1 MNCIAASAR
10 ALFGC
15 LLAACVY
22 VAASVPLAAGAA
34 AQETYPSRTITL
46 IVPYPAGGVV
56 DLTARLLADG
66 LKDQLGQPVVVLNKP
81 GANGMIGLTDLVRA
95 APDGYTLLLNNDGGL
110 AIPPSVDTN
119 FKWDPKTDYT
129 PIAQVGEFTW
139 LFLISSTLPIKTLGE
154 FIAYAKAHPGQLN
167 FGSPGVGTLPHMA
180 TELFMRQ
187 TGVKMTHVPYK
198 GAAPALT
205 DLLAGVLSMNIQ
217 SVPTVITQV
226 SSGRLRVLATLA
238 GERIK
243 ELPDIPTMAESGL
256 PEFTIS
262 SWNGLFGPPGLP
274 AAIRD
279 RLAQATAAAMMLPAV
294 QEKFR
299 TISLQPVTTDAAAFS
314 RRYYAE
320 VGRWKAL
327 ADETGIKVAQ

>member
-1 MNCIAASAR
+1 MDTMTGSAQR
-10 ALFGC
+10 WLSGLRLALLF
-15 LLAACVY
+15 
-22 VAASVPLAAGAA
+22 VAISTGLAAGAA
-34 AQETYPSRTITL
+34 AQEPFPSRPITL

-66 LKDQLGQPVVVLNKP
+66 LKDQLGQPVIVLNKP
-81 GANGMIGLTDLVRA
+81 GANGMIGLVDLVRA
-95 APDGYTLLLNNDGGL
+95 QPDGYTLLVNNDGGL
-110 AIPPSVDTN
+110 AIPPAVDAN
-119 FKWDPKTDYT
+119 FKWDPRADYT

-139 LFLISSTLPIKTLGE
+139 LFLISSNLPIKSVQE
-154 FIAYAKAHPGQLN
+154 FIAYAKANPGQLN
-167 FGSPGVGTLPHMA
+167 YGSPGVGTLPHMA

-187 TGVKMTHVPYK
+187 TGVRMTHVPYK

-226 SSGRLRVLATLA
+226 SNQRLRVLATLSA
-238 GERIK
+238 ERIK
-243 ELPDIPTMAESGL
+243 ELPDTPTMAESGL

-274 AAIRD
+274 QPIRD
-279 RLAQATAAAMMLPAV
+279 RLAQASAAAMMLPAV

-299 TISLQPVTTDAAAFS
+299 TISLQPVATDAAAFA

-320 VGRWKAL
+320 VARWKKL

>member
-1 MNCIAASAR
+1 MDRIAASALALLGR
-10 ALFGC
+10 LRAVLALFAMSVMLGTG
-15 LLAACVY
+15 
-22 VAASVPLAAGAA
+22 AS
-34 AQETYPSRTITL
+34 AQEPFPTRTITL

-81 GANGMIGLTDLVRA
+81 GANGMIGLADLVRA
-95 APDGYTLLLNNDGGL
+95 APDGYTLLVNNDGGL
-110 AIPPSVDTN
+110 AIPPAVDAN

-139 LFLISSTLPIKTLGE
+139 LFLINSTLPIKSLPE
-154 FIAYAKAHPGQLN
+154 FIAYAKANPGQMN
-167 FGSPGVGTLPHMA
+167 FGSPGVGTMPHMA

-217 SVPTVITQV
+217 SVPTVISQV
-226 SSGRLRVLATLA
+226 SSARLRVLATLS

-243 ELPDIPTMAESGL
+243 ELPEVPTMAESGL

-274 AAIRD
+274 APIRD

-294 QEKFR
+294 QDKFR
-299 TISLQPVTTDAAAFS
+299 AISLQPVATDAAAFA